1 MLVESGILNI
11 PALRKVVHMNREPV
25 FVLPNIPL
33 IYKEVLQGG
42 YNLCYKGFV
51 DTVVSD
57 VS

>member
-1 MLVESGILNI
+1 
-11 PALRKVVHMNREPV
+11 MNREPV

-42 YNLCYKGFV
+42 YKLCYKGFV